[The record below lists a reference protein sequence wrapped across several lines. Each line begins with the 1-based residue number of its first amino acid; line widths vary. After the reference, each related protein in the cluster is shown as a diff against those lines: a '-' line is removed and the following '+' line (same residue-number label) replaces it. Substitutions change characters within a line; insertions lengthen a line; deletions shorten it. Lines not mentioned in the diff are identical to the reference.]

1 MKQTINLMVI
11 TVGLAIGAMALFHAV
26 PAAAGD
32 QVNERTGSI
41 DIASVVKCKEP
52 GTKWAGAAA
61 EAGIILSA
69 GGNPSIVI
77 SRRSQAPPN
86 EWDSYLMESSPQ
98 GQKGGIL
105 AGGVMA
111 SFRIPL

>member
-11 TVGLAIGAMALFHAV
+11 TVGLAIGAMAPFLAV
-26 PAAAGD
+26 PAAVGD

-41 DIASVVKCKEP
+41 DIASVVKFNEP
-52 GTKWAGAAA
+52 GTKLAGAAA

-111 SFRIPL
+111 AFRIPL